1 MEAIQKILFPT
12 DFSPAAQNAFRYC
25 LKLADAFKA
34 EIQLLHV
41 IYPQYE
47 MLDLPVMATRAMQ
60 DKADV
65 AKNVMQSFVE
75 FGLAQSQM
83 SGQLSHVPVIR
94 HEVELGSPAGIIN
107 AIAKRDDVDII
118 VMGTKGEHN
127 LLEKLFGSVTTEV
140 IKNAP
145 CSIWVVPEHSRY
157 EQIQI
162 AAYATNL
169 NEADPYHIWK
179 VCQLL
184 DPFSPIMH
192 CIHVNANDSLEE
204 AMDFSD
210 FGKFFEYHAPTLQIN
225 FHALKGSIV
234 NSVQEFSDNHDV
246 DLLVMYA
253 PHHGLFEQVFHKSQT
268 RRMAFQTSIP
278 LLLFRPS

>member
-12 DFSPAAQNAFRYC
+12 DFSPTAQNAFRYC
-25 LKLADAFKA
+25 LQLAANLQA
-34 EIQLLHV
+34 EIHVLHV

-47 MLDLPVMATRAMQ
+47 VLDLPVMATQAMQ
-60 DKADV
+60 DKAAAAEV
-65 AKNVMQSFVE
+65 VMKTVVSAELFLLQIYD
-75 FGLAQSQM
+75 
-83 SGQLSHVPVIR
+83 QLPHAPVI
-94 HEVELGSPAGIIN
+94 HQEVVLGSPAGMIN
-107 AIAKRDDVDII
+107 AIAKRDDIDLI

-145 CSIWVVPEHSRY
+145 CSIWVIPEHSSY
-157 EQIQI
+157 KPVQI
-162 AAYATNL
+162 AGYATNL
-169 NEADPYHIWK
+169 NEADPFHIWK

-184 DPFSPIMH
+184 ESYSPIMH
-192 CIHVNANDSLEE
+192 CIHVNTSDALEE

-210 FGKFFEYHAPTLQIN
+210 FGRFFDYHAPTLQIN
-225 FHALKGSIV
+225 FHALKGPITSSI
-234 NSVQEFSDNHDV
+234 QEFSDNHDV

-253 PHHGLFEQVFHKSQT
+253 PHHSLFEQVFHKSQT
-268 RRMAFQTSIP
+268 RRMAFQSSIP